1 MSTATLE
8 AHSEATTEQQTTI
21 PPGVIKIRVDA
32 GPASGVWVRHMA
44 TMPAKPGTHW
54 RSAEDLGRRLSPG
67 QADAWYRE
75 GRVAILAA
83 APLAEPEPVPPEDVP
98 AEPAGR
104 CSLRLTING
113 TAYSV
118 RPIDAGFAGVRAFR
132 LRKGD
137 AAVYDVVQEL
147 DGGIVC
153 DCPDFTFRREGL
165 TDRPCKHGAALVAL
179 GIFEDPAR

>member
-8 AHSEATTEQQTTI
+8 ARSESTTEEQTTI
-21 PPGVIKIRVDA
+21 PPGVIKIRVNA

-67 QADAWYRE
+67 QADAWFRE
-75 GRVAILAA
+75 GRVAILADV
-83 APLAEPEPVPPEDVP
+83 PIAEPQPVPPEDVP
-98 AEPAGR
+98 AETAGR

-113 TAYSV
+113 TGYSI

-132 LRKGD
+132 LRKADGKT
-137 AAVYDVVQEL
+137 YDVVQDLE
-147 DGGIVC
+147 DAIRC
-153 DCPDFTFRREGL
+153 DCGDFIFRREGL

-179 GIFEDPAR
+179 GMLEDPAR